1 MSGKNSDSL
10 KMTETQ
16 TVINDDAIVEM
27 LLDDRRVE
35 QGVRLLM
42 KKYGEKLYWFI
53 RRMVVEH
60 CDAEDTLQETM
71 INVYKY
77 RTTYNKDFALSTWL
91 LKIAQNECIKT
102 LRKKAAAYSTSVDDL
117 GDSLKESV
125 RAESDADMDQAVIL
139 MQQAIAMLPAKQK
152 TVFNLRYY
160 EEKSYEEIHEIL
172 GDSVNTLKTNYH
184 YAVNKIKQY
193 ITDHS
198 L

>member
-1 MSGKNSDSL
+1 
-10 KMTETQ
+10 MTETQ

>member
-77 RTTYNKDFALSTWL
+77 RATYNKDFALSTWL

>member
-1 MSGKNSDSL
+1 MSGDKTDSA
-10 KMTETQ
+10 KMTENQ
-16 TVINDDAIVEM
+16 PVISDDGIVDM
-27 LLDDRRVE
+27 LLDDQTVE

-102 LRKKAAAYSTSVDDL
+102 LRKKASGYSTSVDDL
-117 GDSLKESV
+117 GDSLKDSV
-125 RAESDADMDQAVIL
+125 RADADADMDQAVIL
-139 MQQAIAMLPAKQK
+139 MQEAITMLPAKQK

-160 EEKSYEEIHEIL
+160 EEKSYEEIHDIL

>member
-16 TVINDDAIVEM
+16 TVISDDAIVEM

-77 RTTYNKDFALSTWL
+77 RATYNKDFALSTWL

-102 LRKKAAAYSTSVDDL
+102 LRKKANGYSTSVDDL
-117 GDSLKESV
+117 GDSLKDSV
-125 RAESDADMDQAVIL
+125 RADADADMDEAVIL
-139 MQQAIAMLPAKQK
+139 MQEAIAMLPAKQK

-160 EEKSYEEIHEIL
+160 EEKSYEDIHEIL